1 MSYTN
6 IAKLHKVVNLPT
18 VPAFIEEDAPD
29 ADKVNFRNMS
39 SSVFSFCIFLVPG
52 KLFEQVISLPENDA
66 ILAQL
71 KRLTPLAKAMLVP
84 DLTED
89 EIKAALGEDEV

>member
-1 MSYTN
+1 M
-6 IAKLHKVVNLPT
+6 
-18 VPAFIEEDAPD
+18 
-29 ADKVNFRNMS
+29 
-39 SSVFSFCIFLVPG
+39 
-52 KLFEQVISLPENDA
+52 ISLPENDA

-89 EIKAALGEDEV
+89 EIKAALGEDEVRF

>member
-1 MSYTN
+1 M
-6 IAKLHKVVNLPT
+6 
-18 VPAFIEEDAPD
+18 
-29 ADKVNFRNMS
+29 
-39 SSVFSFCIFLVPG
+39 
-52 KLFEQVISLPENDA
+52 ISLSENDA

>member
-1 MSYTN
+1 M
-6 IAKLHKVVNLPT
+6 
-18 VPAFIEEDAPD
+18 
-29 ADKVNFRNMS
+29 
-39 SSVFSFCIFLVPG
+39 
-52 KLFEQVISLPENDA
+52 ISLPENDA

-89 EIKAALGEDEV
+89 EIKAALGEDEVWFLRCTTYQTFVAL

>member
-1 MSYTN
+1 MSQQE
-6 IAKLHKVVNLPT
+6 ALKSLK
-18 VPAFIEEDAPD
+18 EEILNTLM
-29 ADKVNFRNMS
+29 VRRYLLGLF
-39 SSVFSFCIFLVPG
+39 FYLVPG

>member
-1 MSYTN
+1 MSQQEALKSLKEEILNT
-6 IAKLHKVVNLPT
+6 LVVHRHLLGLLL
-18 VPAFIEEDAPD
+18 IY
-29 ADKVNFRNMS
+29 
-39 SSVFSFCIFLVPG
+39 LVPS
-52 KLFEQVISLPENDA
+52 KLFEQVISLAENDA

>member
-1 MSYTN
+1 M
-6 IAKLHKVVNLPT
+6 HKVVNLPT

-29 ADKVNFRNMS
+29 ADQVNFRNMS
-39 SSVFSFCIFLVPG
+39 SSFSVFASTLYLVPG

>member
-29 ADKVNFRNMS
+29 ADQVNFRNMS
-39 SSVFSFCIFLVPG
+39 SSFSAFASTLYLVNFL
-52 KLFEQVISLPENDA
+52 N
-66 ILAQL
+66 
-71 KRLTPLAKAMLVP
+71 R
-84 DLTED
+84 
-89 EIKAALGEDEV
+89 